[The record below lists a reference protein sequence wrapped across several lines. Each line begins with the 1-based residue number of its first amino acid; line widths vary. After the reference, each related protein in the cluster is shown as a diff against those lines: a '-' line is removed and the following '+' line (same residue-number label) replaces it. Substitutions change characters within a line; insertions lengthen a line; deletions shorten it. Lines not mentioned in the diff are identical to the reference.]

1 MGLSK
6 DEIQQEIIDAWRSYL
21 KQVESSLFQ
30 LEQEL
35 QKMSA
40 NLGNLPD
47 EWLAN
52 VDHVVEEISNIIF
65 SVGEPK
71 WADDSDI
78 EMIKNLKKRI
88 YQFYNRLCEVRAG
101 LNGGAY

>member
-1 MGLSK
+1 
-6 DEIQQEIIDAWRSYL
+6 
-21 KQVESSLFQ
+21 
-30 LEQEL
+30 
-35 QKMSA
+35 MSA
-40 NLGNLPD
+40 NLGNLTD

-65 SVGEPK
+65 SAGEPK

-88 YQFYNRLCEVRAG
+88 YKFYGQLCEIRTG
-101 LNGGAY
+101 RNGKAY

>member
-21 KQVESSLFQ
+21 NQVESSLFYI
-30 LEQEL
+30 EQEL

-40 NLGNLPD
+40 NAGNLTD

-52 VDHVVEEISNIIF
+52 VDHVLEEISNIIF
-65 SVGEPK
+65 SIGEPK
-71 WADDSDI
+71 WADDSDT

-88 YQFYNRLCEVRAG
+88 YKFNGQLCEIRAG
-101 LNGGAY
+101 LNGKA